1 MGPAMPADRK
11 QTDNPDTPRILP
23 RGITASLIMASA
35 IAIFD
40 FNALTGRALDLPEK
54 MTAAIIAL
62 GVIAGLLPIFSVVSA
77 QRQLCA
83 SASTVVAWPMMFAGI
98 IALLSP

>member
-1 MGPAMPADRK
+1 V
-11 QTDNPDTPRILP
+11 
-23 RGITASLIMASA
+23 
-35 IAIFD
+35 
-40 FNALTGRALDLPEK
+40 
-54 MTAAIIAL
+54 IIAL